1 MPNPNFTEKLKKAIK
16 FLVKFSAT
24 AAFIVLVL
32 TMLPAALTEE
42 DSVETTRPEISMSF
56 DEEMPDMDPVARPD
70 LFPHFV
76 IVYPEA
82 DAWGKEE
89 AAHIK
94 ALIEPRFHSHVIT
107 LSDTEY
113 LALDGDTLLLYNA
126 EPSLTLNLG
135 INALIEGSYLEVLSR
150 LGGDG
155 LEVKRTGNRIDITS
169 ASFARIREA
178 TDKLLSSLVFD
189 GTYIVSDDIY
199 VCDERPSAETDFK
212 PDFITDSNLD
222 ILTFSYIDGDA
233 HTLRAI
239 EGIVAH
245 TSPDL
250 VVFNGNL
257 EGNSQNRHD
266 LAVIWQAISDILKKT
281 DTPWCFIPGSLS
293 GNIPR
298 ITLCEVISSFDGCLR
313 HISGDESAS
322 FSLTVANS
330 DGIVTASIYFVD
342 TYDNNDALCEI
353 IEKDSK
359 LYARASSYP
368 RNITAIFPAV
378 PEQIYT
384 ATEEITEGFAEETLT
399 DVFDSL
405 SAADADS
412 FICVSDTLSAS
423 IIECSEG
430 KVALCGSIGF
440 TYHGLGGRFDY
451 NNSLRGGVLLS
462 LTPHRSGYTE
472 TEIKYIY
479 AADLGLNE
487 R

>member
-1 MPNPNFTEKLKKAIK
+1 MPNPNLTKKFKKAIK
-16 FLVKFSAT
+16 FLLKLSAA

-42 DSVETTRPEISMSF
+42 DSVETKRPEISMSF
-56 DEEMPDMDPVARPD
+56 DDEMPDMDPVARPD
-70 LFPHFV
+70 LFPHLV

-82 DAWGKEE
+82 DAWGEEE

-94 ALIEPRFHSHVIT
+94 AMLEPRFHSHIIT

-113 LALDGDTLLLYNA
+113 LALGEDTLLLYNA

-135 INALIEGSYLEVLSR
+135 INALIEGSYLEVLAR
-150 LGGDG
+150 LGADG
-155 LEVKRTGNRIDITS
+155 LEIKRIDNRIDITS

-178 TDKLLSSLVFD
+178 ADKLISLLVFD
-189 GTYIVSDDIY
+189 GTYIVPDDIY

-212 PDFITDSNLD
+212 PDFITDDSLN
-222 ILTFSYIDGDA
+222 ILTFSYVDAEA

-245 TSPDL
+245 TSPDF
-250 VVFNGNL
+250 VIFNGNL
-257 EGNSQNRHD
+257 EGNSKNRHD
-266 LAVIWQAISDILKKT
+266 LAVIWQSVSDILKET
-281 DTPWCFIPGSLS
+281 NTPWCFIPGILS

-313 HISGDESAS
+313 PISGDESAS

-330 DGIVTASIYFVD
+330 KGIVTASIYIAD
-342 TYDNNDALCEI
+342 TYDNNSSLCEI

-359 LYARASSYP
+359 LYSRASSYP
-368 RNITAIFPAV
+368 RSVTAIFPAV
-378 PEQIYT
+378 AEQIYT
-384 ATEEITEGFAEETLT
+384 STEDISEGFAAEELT

-405 SAADADS
+405 SAVGADS
-412 FICVSDTLSAS
+412 FICVADSISTS
-423 IIECSEG
+423 IIDCEEG
-430 KVALCGSIGF
+430 TVALCGSIGF

-462 LTPHRSGYTE
+462 LTPHRSDYTE
-472 TEIKYIY
+472 TDMKYIY